1 MELLIYLIVYFLT
14 IWFIFFPKSLSSKSF
29 FIFWILTAICL
40 SLIIRSSIG
49 ETDSGDIDGYIKYM
63 AEIPGEN
70 VSLNYMLREFIFW
83 FGIIFLFTIIGDG
96 AAVFVILDFLL
107 FLFIYKG
114 FTLCQKAYY
123 PQIDQRNIHYLFFAV
138 LLFFPYVMGM
148 HNVYRQILAS
158 SIFLVSL
165 GLIGNK
171 KPIRGYLTSLI
182 SVFIHNASGMF
193 LPLLMVS
200 TKNKM
205 FQYSSFIIL
214 IPIIFVTT
222 GISDSSSDFA
232 AREGS
237 IEIGKTIKYMYLIS
251 LGLLLSTLIFIEL
264 KAKERNNSTFVS
276 LFSILFILYIGN
288 VFFISSE
295 QAQRI
300 IFYIFSML
308 FPFFGYFFFIT
319 FKPRIIASLV
329 FFHLSLLPLVL
340 IYNSAIDISL

>member
-14 IWFIFFPKSLSSKSF
+14 VWFIFFPKSLSSKSF
-29 FIFWILTAICL
+29 FVFWILTAICL

-49 ETDSGDIDGYIKYM
+49 ETASGDIDGYIRYM
-63 AEIPGEN
+63 TEIPGETI
-70 VSLNYMLREFIFW
+70 SLNYMLREFIFW
-83 FGIIFLFTIIGDG
+83 FGIRFLHTITGDG
-96 AAVFVILDFLL
+96 AAVFVILDIILYL
-107 FLFIYKG
+107 SIYKG
-114 FTLCQKAYY
+114 FTLCRKAYY

-158 SIFLVSL
+158 SIFLVSI

-171 KPIRGYLTSLI
+171 KPIKGYLTSLI

-200 TKNKM
+200 TKNKI
-205 FQYSSFIIL
+205 FQYLSFIIL
-214 IPIIFVTT
+214 IPIIFFVI
-222 GISDSSSDFA
+222 GINDSSSDFSV
-232 AREGS
+232 RERG
-237 IEIGKTIKYMYLIS
+237 EIGKTIKYMYLIS
-251 LGLLLSTLIFIEL
+251 LGLMLSALIFIEL

-288 VFFISSE
+288 VFFVSSE

-300 IFYIFSML
+300 TFYIFSML

-329 FFHLSLLPLVL
+329 FFHISLLPLVL
-340 IYNSAIDISL
+340 IYNSTINISL